1 MMTKINEQR
10 ILNRTPIVCK
20 IFDCEGK
27 FLGFSFDLSLSGIQV
42 IIDKNFPFQSP
53 FKIFLNYQ
61 KEEEI
66 INSDLIVNI
75 EPVWRFSPNEEL
87 EQIGGKIIKVD
98 NPKNFE
104 KLVSSS
110 VVNAQKKN

>member
-1 MMTKINEQR
+1 MTKMNEQR
-10 ILNRTPIVCK
+10 TLNRTPIVCK

-27 FLGFSFDLSLSGIQV
+27 FLGFSFDLSLGGIQV
-42 IIDKNFPFQSP
+42 IVHKNFPFQSP
-53 FKIFLNYQ
+53 FQIFLNYE

-66 INSDLIVNI
+66 VNSDLIVNI

-98 NPKNFE
+98 NLQYFE
-104 KLVSSS
+104 KLVNSC
-110 VVNAQKKN
+110 VINDEENN